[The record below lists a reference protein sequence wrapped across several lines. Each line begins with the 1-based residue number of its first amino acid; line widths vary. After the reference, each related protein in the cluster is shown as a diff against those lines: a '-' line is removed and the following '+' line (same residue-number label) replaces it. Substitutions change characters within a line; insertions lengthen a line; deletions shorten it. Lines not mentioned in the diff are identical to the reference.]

1 MLSSGTSIAPPPALP
16 QPYDVADVWLVHGLE
31 HLLDACSPLDA
42 EHRLDASRRAVAL
55 AALAVEARV
64 NRVLREHDPERW
76 PAEAPLSPLE
86 KFQRLPRLLGES
98 DLERHNELAEP
109 IVELFDARDGL
120 VDAVP
125 VPPAFTPSTACAM
138 VLAAASLCRY
148 LDDVAAVA
156 SEVERRAAAVA
167 SRAAAATVAEL
178 PADTGE
184 RFPPD
189 VIGS

>member
-1 MLSSGTSIAPPPALP
+1 MLSSGQLLAPPEALP
-16 QPYDVADVWLVHGLE
+16 QPHDVADVWLVHALE
-31 HLLDACSPLDA
+31 HLLDACSPVDVA
-42 EHRLDASRRAVAL
+42 HRADASRRAVAL

-64 NRVLREHDPERW
+64 NRVLREHDPEHW
-76 PAEAPLSPLE
+76 GAEAALSPLE

-98 DLERHNELAEP
+98 HLERHNELAEP

-125 VPPAFTPSTACAM
+125 VPPPFTPASACAM
-138 VLAAASLCRY
+138 VTAAASVCSY
-148 LDDVAAVA
+148 LDDVAELGC
-156 SEVERRAAAVA
+156 EVERHATAVA

-178 PADTGE
+178 PVDTGE

-189 VIGS
+189 LIGS